1 MKIDPISS
9 SGYLSAAAGLRAWVT
24 EGRVG
29 AGRFLQASSNSF
41 REELLSVHLPTSSL
55 TPSAW
60 KLYLLRNWKTHKL
73 VLDTERLALTTS

>member
-41 REELLSVHLPTSSL
+41 RGELLSVHLPTSSL
-55 TPSAW
+55 TLSAW
-60 KLYLLRNWKTHKL
+60 KLYLLRNWKTHK
-73 VLDTERLALTTS
+73 